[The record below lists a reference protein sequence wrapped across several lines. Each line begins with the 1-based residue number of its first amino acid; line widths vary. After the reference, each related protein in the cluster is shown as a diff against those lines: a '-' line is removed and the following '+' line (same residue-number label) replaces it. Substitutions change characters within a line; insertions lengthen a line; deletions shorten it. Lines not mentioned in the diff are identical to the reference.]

1 MSTGR
6 GERTKQKNQAQKFL
20 NSSVKNVRVTIR
32 TGNNTGEDRIN
43 LSKST
48 CNNVNLMKGILHVHM
63 LKGRYIWIRARRS
76 LRKKSYILFHETMKL
91 ICKLTI

>member
-48 CNNVNLMKGILHVHM
+48 CNNVNLMKGILQTYAERKIH
-63 LKGRYIWIRARRS
+63 LDKGKKIPEEEVIYIVP
-76 LRKKSYILFHETMKL
+76 
-91 ICKLTI
+91 